1 MSRRIPLQPSLSPL
15 ILTALCALML
25 APAAFAGPP
34 EATLTAEGV
43 SRRDV
48 RKMDDPVVIDRAA
61 LKDQLDALDGDLKTF
76 ERMLD
81 LVRDR
86 RERKALTD
94 QLAAVSD
101 RLAALRAELRDGA
114 EVEARRRDIREDRR
128 DMRDDR
134 RDRRPPPPVA
144 EVRPQAMTG
153 AQLTSLSNSLRQASF
168 RKDKMRVIRL
178 AAPENWFT
186 TAQVKQIV
194 EHFSFSSD
202 KVDVLAML
210 HPRLIDPEN
219 THTLFNLLPH
229 ASDRRKLE
237 ERIAP
242 GK

>member
-1 MSRRIPLQPSLSPL
+1 MSRRLSSLPAL
-15 ILTALCALML
+15 LLFTLCALMV

-34 EATLTAEGV
+34 EATLTAEGI

-61 LKDQLDALDGDLKTF
+61 LKAQLDALDGDLKTF

-101 RLAALRAELRDGA
+101 RLAAVRAELRDGA
-114 EVEARRRDIREDRR
+114 EVEAERRRDIREDRR
-128 DMRDDR
+128 DRPA
-134 RDRRPPPPVA
+134 PPPPVVEQA
-144 EVRPQAMTG
+144 PRAMTG

-178 AAPENWFT
+178 AAPDNHFS

-202 KVDVLAML
+202 KVEVLAML
-210 HPRLIDPEN
+210 HPRLVDPEN
-219 THTLFNLLPH
+219 THTLFSLLPH

-237 ERIAP
+237 ARIAP
-242 GK
+242 EGKQ

>member
-1 MSRRIPLQPSLSPL
+1 MSRRTPQLPSLSTAL
-15 ILTALCALML
+15 LVALCALML

-48 RKMDDPVVIDRAA
+48 RKMDDPVVIDRAE

-86 RERKALTD
+86 RERKALAD

-101 RLAALRAELRDGA
+101 RLAAVRAELRDGA
-114 EVEARRRDIREDRR
+114 VVEARRRDLREDRR
-128 DMRDDR
+128 DLRDDR
-134 RDRRPPPPVA
+134 RDRRPPPVVEEKP
-144 EVRPQAMTG
+144 RAMTG

-178 AAPENWFT
+178 AAPDNWFT
-186 TAQVKQIV
+186 TAQVKQVV

-202 KVDVLAML
+202 KVDVLALL
-210 HPRLIDPEN
+210 HPRLLDPEN
-219 THTLFNLLPH
+219 THTLFGLLPH